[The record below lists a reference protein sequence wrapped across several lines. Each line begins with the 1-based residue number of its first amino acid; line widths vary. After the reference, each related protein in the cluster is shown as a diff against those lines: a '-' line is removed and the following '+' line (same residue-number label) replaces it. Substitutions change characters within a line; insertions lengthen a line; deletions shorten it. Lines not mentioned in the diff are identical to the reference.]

1 MAGHQLQG
9 REAGK
14 QWCENNGIHKGA
26 TSGPDGPQR
35 HDFRFYKGG
44 IHMSPYIPQRVK
56 RAKQQITVKLYQDRL
71 AMLDQYG
78 RFIEDSRDYI
88 IDQALDLVFKKD
100 RDFLQWLEQQS
111 RIEPG
116 ESQPANTSKGR
127 EPFHLGPGDRGR
139 RSDTREIASLNEACK
154 EFQEDC

>member
-1 MAGHQLQG
+1 
-9 REAGK
+9 
-14 QWCENNGIHKGA
+14 
-26 TSGPDGPQR
+26 
-35 HDFRFYKGG
+35 
-44 IHMSPYIPQRVK
+44 MSPYIPPRVK

-116 ESQPANTSKGR
+116 ESQHAKNSKGR
-127 EPFHLGPGDRGR
+127 EQFHLDPGDRGR
-139 RSDTREIASLNEACK
+139 RSDTKGIASLNEACK